1 MTKHNKGLKANKS
14 KSVLDSPAIQRDKST
29 NVRITPELIAGI
41 KEYVSLDH
49 LDDFPAATRKLIRV
63 GLQHEHNRLLGMV
76 H

>member
-1 MTKHNKGLKANKS
+1 MNNNKAVLIKIG
-14 KSVLDSPAIQRDKST
+14 KSV
-29 NVRITPELIAGI
+29 NVRIPPDLVDGV

-63 GLQHEHNRLLGMV
+63 GLQHEHNRLLEMV